1 MTVERFSVTLDGGFK
16 IGSYGLPT
24 LAVELRT
31 LLPMHRRVYVR
42 SNHDPFTVTFLL
54 DGTPVATNQIGV
66 NVSLPLWATQ
76 LQQMMTY

>member
-1 MTVERFSVTLDGGFK
+1 MTTERFAVSLDGGYK
-16 IGSYGLPT
+16 VGSFGLPT

-42 SNHDPFTVTFLL
+42 SNHDPLTVTFLL
-54 DGTPVATNQIGV
+54 DGTPVATNQVGV

-76 LQQMMTY
+76 LNQMMTY

>member
-1 MTVERFSVTLDGGFK
+1 MATERFTVSLDGGYK
-16 IGSYGLPT
+16 VGSFGLPT

-42 SNHDPFTVTFLL
+42 SSHDPLTVTFLL
-54 DGTPVATNQIGV
+54 DGSPVATNQVGV

-76 LQQMMTY
+76 LNQMMTY

>member
-1 MTVERFSVTLDGGFK
+1 MTAERFSVTIDGGYK

-24 LAVELRT
+24 LAIELRT

-42 SNHDPFTVTFLL
+42 SNHDPYVVTFIL

-76 LQQMMTY
+76 LTQMMTY